1 MHTNQRSYHGTQD
14 GKYVNGN
21 QSSNFI
27 TKVAF
32 SAELQHTT
40 KLLILENFRQY
51 SMYYALWHLIIILF
65 NYIHMFTCTIIYNY
79 TAIEVNGEHVI
90 NGDLTIVVTGHYSAD
105 GDDYDYYSES
115 TETVSSTGPL
125 VNPVT
130 LQVCTHM
137 IILIHYSIHFK
148 MYIVIFYI
156 GIIIIEIY
164 QAITK
169 YSTNLL
175 H

>member
-1 MHTNQRSYHGTQD
+1 
-14 GKYVNGN
+14 
-21 QSSNFI
+21 
-27 TKVAF
+27 
-32 SAELQHTT
+32 
-40 KLLILENFRQY
+40 
-51 SMYYALWHLIIILF
+51 
-65 NYIHMFTCTIIYNY
+65 MFTCTIIYNY

-90 NGDLTIVVTGHYSAD
+90 NGDLTIVGTGHYSAD
-105 GDDYDYYSES
+105 GDDYDYYSDS

-148 MYIVIFYI
+148 MYIFIFCI

-164 QAITK
+164 QAIIK